1 MIIVMEESATE
12 IQIMRVAEKLMR
24 SGFEAHQSR
33 GERHTVIGAIG
44 TKQIDSQE
52 FKILDGAGQVLRVT
66 GRFKLARRNFNP
78 EGTRIKVA
86 DVEIGGDA
94 VVIMAGPCAVESQ
107 EQVETIAGHVARC
120 GAKVLR
126 GGAFKPRTSPYSF
139 QGLGVE

>member
-12 IQIMRVAEKLMR
+12 IQIRRVAEKLTEL
-24 SGFEAHQSR
+24 GFEVHQSK

-44 TKQIDSQE
+44 TRQTDSQE
-52 FKILDGAGQVLRVT
+52 FELLDGVGQVLRIT
-66 GRFKLARRNFNP
+66 APFKLVSRDFNP

-107 EQVETIAGHVARC
+107 EQVETI
-120 GAKVLR
+120 
-126 GGAFKPRTSPYSF
+126 
-139 QGLGVE
+139 